1 MGQVI
6 DICKR
11 RGRPLDNLIT
21 RTPWEFRRADWRGP
35 HFVQMLKSQSNQ
47 LENHRHAVHTT
58 GSTGVWEI
66 PSHFA
71 LKGGLAHTIRI
82 LWANRHSELRMRE
95 IYYLTG
101 LMDCMINQ
109 VNPILRTD
117 LLRDLYKKVFAL
129 KESLTVNWYGPLDQ
143 VLLPI
148 HPHLFNES
156 AYRSAIARAATMKD
170 LYGIIERETS
180 EMFDILA
187 LEYVF
192 YCPGPGG

>member
-6 DICKR
+6 DIRKG
-11 RGRPLDNLIT
+11 RGHPLDNLIT
-21 RTPWEFRRADWRGP
+21 RTPLEFRWAGWKVS
-35 HFVQMLKSQSNQ
+35 HLVQMLKSQSSH
-47 LENHRHAVHTT
+47 LENHREAVHAC
-58 GSTGVWEI
+58 GGTGVWEV
-66 PSHFA
+66 PSHFS
-71 LKGGLAHTIRI
+71 LTGGLAHTIRA
-82 LWANRHSELRMRE
+82 LWANRHSERKMRD
-95 IYYLTG
+95 IYYLAG

-143 VLLPI
+143 VLLPT
-148 HPHLFNES
+148 HPHFFNES
-156 AYRSAIARAATMKD
+156 AYRSAVARAATMKD
-170 LYGIIERETS
+170 LYGIIERETA
-180 EMFDILA
+180 EMFDILS

>member
-6 DICKR
+6 DIRKG

-21 RTPWEFRRADWRGP
+21 RTPLEFRRADWKVS
-35 HFVQMLKSQSNQ
+35 HFVQMLKSQSTH
-47 LENHRHAVHTT
+47 LESHRKAVLAS
-58 GSTGVWEI
+58 GGTGVWEI

-71 LKGGLAHTIRI
+71 LKGGLAHTIRA
-82 LWANRHSELRMRE
+82 LWANHYSERKMRD

-109 VNPILRTD
+109 VNPLLRTD

-129 KESLTVNWYGPLDQ
+129 KASLTVNWYGPLDQ

-148 HPHLFNES
+148 HPQLYNEA
-156 AYRSAIARAATMKD
+156 AYRSAIARADTMKD
-170 LYGIIERETS
+170 LYGIIERETAD
-180 EMFDILA
+180 MFDILS